1 MRELQITCIKKI
13 PRFAKNENVKYIGN
27 SEENWRRGLDDIIS
41 RIEWGKEGYYVI
53 NPETGRKSSVDIIR
67 EEWKA
72 PYIRAISNNIW
83 NDDLLLLSECDEKI
97 RLL

>member
-41 RIEWGKEGYYVI
+41 RIE
-53 NPETGRKSSVDIIR
+53 
-67 EEWKA
+67 
-72 PYIRAISNNIW
+72 
-83 NDDLLLLSECDEKI
+83 
-97 RLL
+97 